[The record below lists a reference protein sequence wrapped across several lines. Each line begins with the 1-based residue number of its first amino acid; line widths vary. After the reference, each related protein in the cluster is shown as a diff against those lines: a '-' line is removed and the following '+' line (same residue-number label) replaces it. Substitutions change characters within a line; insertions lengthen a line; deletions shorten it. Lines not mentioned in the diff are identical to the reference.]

1 MSWVKQ
7 QKLPTVEAI
16 HFQGQPCNDLSNL
29 WRPLHQ
35 SYNAAANCS
44 VDLSVLDEVP
54 NQATHFW
61 ALFSYTGVMFI
72 PLIVKMWW
80 PTLKH
85 LLIRHFAFVPFWKF
99 QTSIQTI
106 AMSDF
111 GDTLIILDYET
122 KTKSL
127 KIWLLWITLFMML
140 GIIERLLSSTKYGIP
155 KNFR

>member
-54 NQATHFW
+54 SQATHFW
-61 ALFSYTGVMFI
+61 APFSCIGVHVHPSDSQNVMTYI
-72 PLIVKMWW
+72 KASVNK
-80 PTLKH
+80 TLC
-85 LLIRHFAFVPFWKF
+85 FC
-99 QTSIQTI
+99 TI
-106 AMSDF
+106 
-111 GDTLIILDYET
+111 
-122 KTKSL
+122 L
-127 KIWLLWITLFMML
+127 KIPNINPDYSYVRLW
-140 GIIERLLSSTKYGIP
+140 KYLDNSGL
-155 KNFR
+155 